1 LNYLTTEDS
10 LRKAFE
16 EFGKI
21 VEINLKQ
28 KEAITFAFIE
38 FSSTSEAEAAV
49 SEMNHKTLEGL

>member
-1 LNYLTTEDS
+1 MK
-10 LRKAFE
+10 KAFS
-16 EFGKI
+16 EFGEI

-49 SEMNHKTLEGL
+49 NE